1 MTYPL
6 TIDISLFT
14 VVSLYVLHIFMIFLQ
29 NLDNYGISSRP
40 IKKLFLK
47 LHLIYMIYFYYHY
60 LLPNVT
66 ISKEKKRIL

>member
-29 NLDNYGISSRP
+29 NLGNYGISSRP
-40 IKKLFLK
+40 IKNLFLK

-66 ISKEKKRIL
+66 ISKGKKIIL